1 MSPPR
6 FANRAVLVT
15 GASRGIGAAV
25 ARAFAREGAR
35 VALQYAH
42 NAEAAHQVR
51 GGLPGAGHLTI
62 RTDLRRREETTAL
75 VEKARL
81 ALGKLDIL
89 INNAGIYRTRRF
101 EAHDPESWRRDWDD
115 LLMVNLTAPAEL
127 AFHAANVMIR
137 AGDGGKIIN
146 ISSRGAFRG
155 EPESPA
161 YGAAKAGL
169 NSLTGSLAVALAAHR
184 ISVCALA
191 PGWVETDMAQSYL
204 SGKPGRERLAD
215 VPLGRPART
224 EEIAAAVLFLASEEA
239 AYASGAIFDMNG
251 ASYLRT

>member
-1 MSPPR
+1 MSRPR
-6 FANRAVLVT
+6 FPGQAVLVT

-25 ARAFAREGAR
+25 ALAFAREGAR

-42 NAEAAHQVR
+42 DGAAARQVH
-51 GGLPGAGHLTI
+51 GALPGGGHLTI
-62 RTDLRRREETTAL
+62 RADLGRREEATGL

-81 ALGKLDIL
+81 ALGGLNIL

-101 EAHDPESWRRDWDD
+101 EAYDPLSWRQDWDD

-127 AFHAANVMIR
+127 AFHAASAMIR
-137 AGDGGKIIN
+137 AGHGGKIIN

-169 NSLTGSLAVALAAHR
+169 NSLTGSLAVALAPYR

-191 PGWVETDMAQSYL
+191 PGWVETDMAQPYL
-204 SGKPGRERLAD
+204 SGKPGRQRLAD
-215 VPLGRPART
+215 VPLGRAART

-239 AYASGAIFDMNG
+239 AYASGTILDMNG